1 MPERLPAAITVL
13 KLAGCCL
20 LASVVATAL
29 TFPFAGGLGLMSNRA
44 SEVVANGS
52 AQLLEGQVP
61 AVSTMVDAKGNTIA
75 WLYSQ
80 RRFEVPSDKIANTM
94 KLAIVSI
101 EDKRFADHSGV
112 DWKGTLTG
120 LAGYASGD
128 LDTRG
133 GSTLEQ
139 QYVKN
144 YQLLVTAQTDAE
156 KRAAVE
162 TTPARKLREIRMALT
177 LDKTFTKSEIL
188 TRYLNLVSFGNNSF
202 GVQDA
207 AQTYFGINASDLN
220 WQQAALLAGM
230 VQSTSTLNPYTNPDG
245 ALARRNVVLD
255 TMIENLPGE
264 AEALRAAKAE
274 PLGVLPQPNEL
285 PRGCIA
291 AGDRA
296 FFCDYVQE
304 YLSRAGISKEQVA
317 TGGYLIRTTLDPE
330 VQAPVK
336 AAIDKYASPNLAGI
350 SSVMSVIK
358 PGKDAHK
365 VLAMASNRKYGLD
378 LEAGE
383 TMRPQPFSLVGD
395 GAGSIFKIFTTA
407 AALDMGMGIN
417 AQLDVPPRFQAKGL
431 GSGGAKGCPKETW
444 CVVNA
449 GNYRGSMNVTD
460 ALATSPNTAFAKL
473 ISQVGVGR
481 AVDMAIKLGLRS
493 YANPGTA
500 RDYNPDSNESLADFV
515 KRQNLGSFT
524 LGPIELNALE
534 LSNVAA
540 TLASGGVWCPPNP
553 IDQLIDRNGNEV
565 AVTTETC
572 DQVVPAG
579 LANTL
584 ANAMSKDAVGSGTA
598 AGSAG
603 AAGWDLPMSGK
614 TGTTEAHRSAGF
626 VGFTN
631 RYAAANYIYDDSSS
645 PTDLCSGP
653 LRHCGS
659 GDLYGGNEPSRTWFA
674 AMKPIAN
681 NFGEVQLPPTDPRY
695 VDGAPGSR
703 VPSVAVWMSTPHA
716 SASRTRASRSPTKP
730 TRSTAPPSMV
740 RWSERRPAVKQFR
753 VRSSR
758 SRSATASRRL
768 RLRHRCLRMVGR
780 DRRSDRRWWRFRGCR
795 RSPFRCWRHHP
806 QRLPRRPSQSAS
818 CRCRRAIRPRPAVGC
833 VHGCCL
839 AHLDPHRRRGVGLGH
854 RRDWLRCAGRAQCI
868 RPARGDHASLDSG
881 LHTAA
886 GAAHQR
892 SAYAAQ
898 PAPQTGLAARARQ
911 LGAGS
916 GRQHR

>member
-1 MPERLPAAITVL
+1 MPERPPAALTLL

-29 TFPFAGGLGLMSNRA
+29 MFPLAGGLGLMSNRA

-52 AQLLEGQVP
+52 AQLLQGEVP
-61 AVSTMVDAKGNTIA
+61 AVSTVEDAKGNVIA

-101 EDKRFADHSGV
+101 EDKRFADHNGV

-128 LDTRG
+128 VGTRG
-133 GSTLEQ
+133 GSTIEQ
-139 QYVKN
+139 QYIKN

-177 LDKTFTKSEIL
+177 LDKTFTKPEIL

-207 AQTYFGINASDLN
+207 AQTYFGVNAVDLN

-245 ALARRNVVLD
+245 ALARRNLVLD
-255 TMIENLPGE
+255 TMIENLPQQADE
-264 AEALRAAKAE
+264 LRDAKAT
-274 PLGVLPQPNEL
+274 PLGVLPQPKEL

-317 TGGYLIRTTLDPE
+317 RGGYLIKTTLDPD
-330 VQAPVK
+330 VQTPVK
-336 AAIDKYASPNLAGI
+336 TAIDKFASPTLPGI
-350 SSVMSVIK
+350 SSVMSVIL
-358 PGKDAHK
+358 PGKDSHH
-365 VLAMASNRKYGLD
+365 VVAMGSNRKYGLD
-378 LEAGE
+378 IDAGE

-395 GAGSIFKIFTTA
+395 GAGSVFKIFTTA
-407 AALDMGMGIN
+407 AALDMGMGIS
-417 AQLDVPPRFQAKGL
+417 ATLEAPPRFQAKGL

-473 ISQVGVGR
+473 ISQIGVTR
-481 AVDMAIKLGLRS
+481 TVDMAIKLGLRS
-493 YANPGTA
+493 YADPGTA

-524 LGPIELNALE
+524 LGPIEVNALE

-540 TLASGGVWCPPNP
+540 TLASGGVWCPPSP
-553 IDQLIDRNGNEV
+553 IDKVFDRKGNEV

-572 DQVVPAG
+572 DQVVPEG

-584 ANAMSKDAVGSGTA
+584 ANAMSKDALGMGTA

-603 AAGWDLPMSGK
+603 AAGWDLPVSGK
-614 TGTTEAHRSAGF
+614 TGTTEAHRSSGF
-626 VGFTN
+626 VGFTSH
-631 RYAAANYIYDDSSS
+631 YAAANYIYDDSTT
-645 PTDLCSGP
+645 PTDLCSSP
-653 LRHCGS
+653 LRHCGE
-659 GDLYGGNEPSRTWFA
+659 GDLYGGNEPARTWFT
-674 AMKPIAN
+674 AMKPIATS
-681 NFGEVQLPPTDPRY
+681 FGEVKLPPTDPRY
-695 VDGAPGSR
+695 VDGSPASR
-703 VPSVAVWMSTPHA
+703 VPAVTGLEVDAARQRIKDAGFQVADQTNAVNSSAKFGDVVGTSPSGQTIPGSVITIQISNGIP
-716 SASRTRASRSPTKP
+716 P
-730 TRSTAPPSMV
+730 APPPPP
-740 RWSERRPAVKQFR
+740 EGGPGGPPPAGSQVIEIP
-753 VRSSR
+753 
-758 SRSATASRRL
+758 
-768 RLRHRCLRMVGR
+768 G
-780 DRRSDRRWWRFRGCR
+780 
-795 RSPFRCWRHHP
+795 
-806 QRLPRRPSQSAS
+806 LPP
-818 CRCRRAIRPRPAVGC
+818 ITIPL
-833 VHGCCL
+833 L
-839 AHLDPHRRRGVGLGH
+839 AP
-854 RRDWLRCAGRAQCI
+854 
-868 RPARGDHASLDSG
+868 PPP
-881 LHTAA
+881 
-886 GAAHQR
+886 
-892 SAYAAQ
+892 AQ
-898 PAPQTGLAARARQ
+898 PPP
-911 LGAGS
+911 
-916 GRQHR
+916 

>member
-1 MPERLPAAITVL
+1 MPERAPVTITLL

-20 LASVVATAL
+20 LASVVAAAL
-29 TFPFAGGLGLMSNRA
+29 MFPLAGGLGLISNRA

-52 AQLLEGQVP
+52 AQLLQGEVP
-61 AVSTMVDAKGNTIA
+61 AVSTVQDAKGNVIA

-101 EDKRFADHSGV
+101 EDKRFADHNGV

-128 LDTRG
+128 IGTRG
-133 GSTLEQ
+133 GSTIEQ
-139 QYVKN
+139 QYIKN

-177 LDKTFTKSEIL
+177 LDKTFTKPEIL

-207 AQTYFGINASDLN
+207 AQTYFGINAAELN

-245 ALARRNVVLD
+245 ALTRRNLVLD
-255 TMIENLPGE
+255 TMIENLPQE
-264 AEALRAAKAE
+264 EDALRAAKAA
-274 PLGVLPQPNEL
+274 PLGILPQPNEV

-317 TGGYLIRTTLDPE
+317 RGGYLIKTTLDPD
-330 VQAPVK
+330 VQIPVK
-336 AAIDKYASPNLAGI
+336 TAIDRFASPTLAGI
-350 SSVMSVIK
+350 SSVMSVIL
-358 PGKDAHK
+358 PGKDSHH
-365 VLAMASNRKYGLD
+365 VVAMASNRTYGLD
-378 LEAGE
+378 LSAGE

-407 AALDMGMGIN
+407 AALDMGMGIS
-417 AQLDVPPRFQAKGL
+417 ATLEAPPRFQAKGL
-431 GSGGAKGCPKETW
+431 GSGGAKGCPKDTW

-473 ISQVGVGR
+473 ISQIGVTR
-481 AVDMAIKLGLRS
+481 TVDMAVKLGLRS
-493 YANPGTA
+493 YAEPGTA

-524 LGPIELNALE
+524 LGPIEVNALE

-540 TLASGGVWCPPNP
+540 TLASGGVWCPPSP
-553 IDQLIDRNGNEV
+553 IDKVFDRKGNEV
-565 AVTTETC
+565 AVPAEPC
-572 DQVVPAG
+572 DQVVPEG

-584 ANAMSKDAVGSGTA
+584 ANAMSKDALGMGTA

-603 AAGWDLPMSGK
+603 AAGWDLPVSGK
-614 TGTTEAHRSAGF
+614 TGTTEAHRSSGF
-626 VGFTN
+626 LGFTSH
-631 RYAAANYIYDDSSS
+631 YAAANYIYDDSTT
-645 PTDLCSGP
+645 PTDLCSSP
-653 LRHCGS
+653 LRHCGD
-659 GDLYGGNEPSRTWFA
+659 GDLYGGHEPARTWFT
-674 AMKPIAN
+674 AMKPIATS
-681 NFGEVQLPPTDPRY
+681 FGEVKLPPTDPRY
-695 VDGAPGSR
+695 VDGSPASR
-703 VPSVAVWMSTPHA
+703 VPAVTGLDVDAARQRIKEAGFQVNDQTNSVNS
-716 SASRTRASRSPTKP
+716 SAKYGEVVGTSPAGQTIP
-730 TRSTAPPSMV
+730 GSVVTIQISNGIPPAPPPPMYP
-740 RWSERRPAVKQFR
+740 EGGGGPAGGPPPP
-753 VRSSR
+753 
-758 SRSATASRRL
+758 
-768 RLRHRCLRMVGR
+768 VGSQVI
-780 DRRSDRRWWRFRGCR
+780 DIPG
-795 RSPFRCWRHHP
+795 
-806 QRLPRRPSQSAS
+806 LPP
-818 CRCRRAIRPRPAVGC
+818 ITIPL
-833 VHGCCL
+833 L
-839 AHLDPHRRRGVGLGH
+839 AP
-854 RRDWLRCAGRAQCI
+854 
-868 RPARGDHASLDSG
+868 PPP
-881 LHTAA
+881 
-886 GAAHQR
+886 
-892 SAYAAQ
+892 AQ
-898 PAPQTGLAARARQ
+898 PPP
-911 LGAGS
+911 
-916 GRQHR
+916 

>member
-1 MPERLPAAITVL
+1 MSDRPPAALTVL
-13 KLAGCCL
+13 KLAGFCL

-29 TFPFAGGLGLMSNRA
+29 LFPVAGGIGLVSNRA

-52 AQLLEGQVP
+52 AQLLEGEVP

-101 EDKRFADHSGV
+101 EDKRFADHNGV

-120 LAGYASGD
+120 LAGYARGD
-128 LDTRG
+128 VDTRG
-133 GSTLEQ
+133 GSTIEQ
-139 QYVKN
+139 QYIKN
-144 YQLLVTAQTDAE
+144 YQLLVTAKTDAE

-177 LDKTFTKSEIL
+177 LDKTFTKPEIL

-230 VQSTSTLNPYTNPDG
+230 VQSTSALNPYTNPEG
-245 ALARRNVVLD
+245 ALARRNLVLD
-255 TMIENLPGE
+255 TMIENIPQE
-264 AEALRAAKAE
+264 ADALRAAKAA
-274 PLGVLPQPNEL
+274 PLGILPQPNEL

-317 TGGYLIRTTLDPE
+317 RGGYLIKTTLDPD
-330 VQAPVK
+330 VQIPVK
-336 AAIDKYASPNLAGI
+336 SAIDKFASPTLPGI
-350 SSVMSVIK
+350 SSVMSVIQ
-358 PGKDAHK
+358 PGKTSHK
-365 VLAMASNRKYGLD
+365 VMAMASNRTYGLD
-378 LEAGE
+378 VDAGQ

-395 GAGSIFKIFTTA
+395 GAGSVFKIFTTA

-417 AQLDVPPRFQAKGL
+417 ATLEVPGRFQAKGM
-431 GSGGAKGCPKETW
+431 GSGGAKGCPKDTW

-449 GNYRGSMNVTD
+449 GNYKGSMNVTE

-473 ISQVGVGR
+473 IQQVGVTR
-481 AVDMAIKLGLRS
+481 TVDMAIKLGLRS
-493 YANPGTA
+493 YADPGTA

-515 KRQNLGSFT
+515 KRQNIGSFT
-524 LGPIELNALE
+524 LGPIEVNALE

-540 TLASGGVWCPPNP
+540 TLASGGTWCPPNP
-553 IDQLIDRNGNEV
+553 IDKLIDRKGNEV

-572 DQVVPAG
+572 DQVVPEG
-579 LANTL
+579 LANTM
-584 ANAMSKDAVGSGTA
+584 ANAMSKDAVGGGTA

-614 TGTTEAHRSAGF
+614 TGTTEAHRSSGF

-631 RYAAANYIYDDSSS
+631 HYAAANYIYDDSPN
-645 PTDLCSGP
+645 PTDLCSAP
-653 LRHCGS
+653 LRHCGE
-659 GDLYGGNEPSRTWFA
+659 GDLYGGNEPARTWFT
-674 AMKPIAN
+674 AMKPIAT
-681 NFGEVQLPPTDPRY
+681 NFGPVQLPPTDPRY

-703 VPSVAVWMSTPHA
+703 VPSVAGLDIDAARQRIKEAGFQVADQNNFVNSSAKQGEVVGTTPSGA
-716 SASRTRASRSPTKP
+716 TIPGSIITIQVSNGIPP
-730 TRSTAPPSMV
+730 APPPPP
-740 RWSERRPAVKQFR
+740 EGAPPP
-753 VRSSR
+753 
-758 SRSATASRRL
+758 
-768 RLRHRCLRMVGR
+768 VG
-780 DRRSDRRWWRFRGCR
+780 SQVVEIPG
-795 RSPFRCWRHHP
+795 
-806 QRLPRRPSQSAS
+806 LPP
-818 CRCRRAIRPRPAVGC
+818 ITIPL
-833 VHGCCL
+833 L
-839 AHLDPHRRRGVGLGH
+839 AP
-854 RRDWLRCAGRAQCI
+854 
-868 RPARGDHASLDSG
+868 PP
-881 LHTAA
+881 
-886 GAAHQR
+886 
-892 SAYAAQ
+892 
-898 PAPQTGLAARARQ
+898 PAPGQPPP
-911 LGAGS
+911 
-916 GRQHR
+916 

>member
-417 AQLDVPPRFQAKGL
+417 VQLDVPPRFQAKGL

-540 TLASGGVWCPPNP
+540 TLASGGVWCPPQPN
-553 IDQLIDRNGNEV
+553 R
-565 AVTTETC
+565 
-572 DQVVPAG
+572 PAHRPQRQRSRGHHRDVRPGGARRAGEHPRQRDEQGRRGQRHGGRFGRRGG
-579 LANTL
+579 L
-584 ANAMSKDAVGSGTA
+584 
-598 AGSAG
+598 GSADVRQNRHHRDAPVG
-603 AAGWDLPMSGK
+603 RLRGLHQPLRGGELHLRRLQLADRSVFRPAAPLRQRRLVRRQRAIPHLVRRDEADRQQLRRSAATTDRSTLCRRRTRL
-614 TGTTEAHRSAGF
+614 TGTKRGRS
-626 VGFTN
+626 
-631 RYAAANYIYDDSSS
+631 
-645 PTDLCSGP
+645 
-653 LRHCGS
+653 
-659 GDLYGGNEPSRTWFA
+659 
-674 AMKPIAN
+674 
-681 NFGEVQLPPTDPRY
+681 
-695 VDGAPGSR
+695 
-703 VPSVAVWMSTPHA
+703 
-716 SASRTRASRSPTKP
+716 
-730 TRSTAPPSMV
+730 
-740 RWSERRPAVKQFR
+740 
-753 VRSSR
+753 
-758 SRSATASRRL
+758 
-768 RLRHRCLRMVGR
+768 
-780 DRRSDRRWWRFRGCR
+780 GCR
-795 RSPFRCWRHHP
+795 RR
-806 QRLPRRPSQSAS
+806 
-818 CRCRRAIRPRPAVGC
+818 
-833 VHGCCL
+833 
-839 AHLDPHRRRGVGLGH
+839 
-854 RRDWLRCAGRAQCI
+854 
-868 RPARGDHASLDSG
+868 
-881 LHTAA
+881 T
-886 GAAHQR
+886 
-892 SAYAAQ
+892 
-898 PAPQTGLAARARQ
+898 PAPQGRGLPGRRPNQ
-911 LGAGS
+911 LGQQL
-916 GRQHR
+916 RQVW